1 MSRRS
6 SPRMAGGSAPIP
18 PDGPAGHVQIDEPV
32 WRPWMQDLGR
42 RQRRIR
48 EFVGLSQDRLAR
60 LAGVSQ
66 GALSRLE
73 TGKGLATPLLIVLKI
88 NAALARELRKG
99 DPALLSTELREALEV
114 QGALAPSG
122 GVLGFTDLPLTPD
135 DAIEELVRL
144 YRRAPER
151 QRAGVLSVV
160 RAMLGTA
167 KALPLVLAALVM

>member
-6 SPRMAGGSAPIP
+6 SPRMAGGGAPTP
-18 PDGPAGHVQIDEPV
+18 PEGSAGHVQIDEPV
-32 WRPWMQDLGR
+32 WRAWMQDLGR

-48 EFVGLSQDRLAR
+48 EFVGLSQDQLA
-60 LAGVSQ
+60 
-66 GALSRLE
+66 LE

-88 NAALARELRKG
+88 NAALARELRKV
-99 DPALLSTELREALEV
+99 DPALLSTELQEALEV